1 MKRYGSLRWVLL
13 AVGIIAILGITA
25 MNVYSLYA
33 LRENTL
39 ESNRENKKLQITE
52 FTDKVRFRFFE
63 PFVGL
68 GSKDIKHLQSTF
80 RQTGQ
85 FTDEVNELLTKA
97 SKDSIY
103 SGIYFIPGH
112 TDHCQNDQPVLIYNN
127 TQQQFTSTGDYPK
140 AVCDGMGIARTQM
153 KSLISDYENSN
164 KVIFDSH
171 RSIIITLII
180 PSENT
185 IFGYLIMPFNQDY
198 MTNEY
203 LPEKITENFGG
214 PDQAGITV
222 WLRDW
227 TNNKI
232 IASSNPYINYSPEKV
247 NLEQDFPELFDYW
260 ELHVAFTEQSAVA
273 ASNASLYRNLAVLS
287 IAIIILLG
295 ALVFMFISAQ
305 KERALAQQQAGF
317 LANVTH
323 ELKTP
328 LSVMQAAG
336 ENLADGRVTD
346 QRRLK
351 RYGGHIY
358 NEAVRLR
365 GMIEKL
371 LDVAKIDAGKS
382 LIDPEPVDLS
392 KAVNSYIEEHRDY
405 VREKGFSLQTSIE
418 DDIPMVM
425 IDSGSF
431 NTIISN
437 LVENAIKYSPN
448 SKSIYIRLY
457 CENEKI
463 ALEVEDNGIG
473 MSKKVKSQI
482 FDKFYRAEDT
492 LTAKTKGHGLGLSIV
507 KNLIELNEGSI
518 TVSTEPEKGSTFTVT
533 FPIISDTSE
542 EPKEVPDEESSE
554 TKHDSINKDSESYV
568 RSS

>member
-1 MKRYGSLRWVLL
+1 MKRYGTLRWVLL
-13 AVGIIAILGITA
+13 AVGIVAILGITA

-63 PFVGL
+63 SFVGL

-80 RQTGQ
+80 QQTGQ
-85 FTDEVNELLTKA
+85 FTNEMNELLIDA

-103 SGIYFIPGH
+103 KNIYFISGNSGKCKDNKPIL
-112 TDHCQNDQPVLIYNN
+112 TYNGS
-127 TQQQFTSTGDYPK
+127 QEEFTSIADYPEV
-140 AVCDGMGIARTQM
+140 VCDGMSIARTQM
-153 KSLISDYENSN
+153 KSLINDYENSS

-171 RSIIITLII
+171 RSIIIALII

-185 IFGYLIMPFNQDY
+185 IFGYLIMPFDQDY
-198 MTNEY
+198 LTNEY
-203 LPEKITENFGG
+203 LPKKITENFGG
-214 PDQAGITV
+214 PEQAGITV

-247 NLEQDFPELFDYW
+247 NFEQNFPDLFDYW
-260 ELHVAFTEQSAVA
+260 KLHVAFTEQSAVA

-365 GMIEKL
+365 SMIEKL

-392 KAVNSYIEEHRDY
+392 QAVNSYIEEHWDY
-405 VREKGFSLQTSIE
+405 INEKGFSLQTSIE
-418 DDIPMVM
+418 DDTPMVM

-431 NTIISN
+431 NTIITN
-437 LVENAIKYSPN
+437 LVENALKYSPN

-457 CENEKI
+457 SENGEVT
-463 ALEVEDNGIG
+463 LEVEDNGIG
-473 MSKKVKSQI
+473 MTKKVKSQI

-507 KNLIELNEGSI
+507 KNLVELNEGSI
-518 TVSTEPEKGSTFTVT
+518 TVSTEPEQGSTFIVT

-542 EPKEVPDEESSE
+542 KVGEVPDEESSE
-554 TKHDSINKDSESYV
+554 NKHDSLNKDSESYV
-568 RSS
+568 